1 MVGDIMQNK
10 NNEQSVKVKEEIKE
24 VKTPV
29 NDVVTV
35 PYIVYES
42 EQARSERHIKRLV
55 IAVITAVAMLFIS
68 NLVWLYAWCQ
78 YDYVSDSTTVSIEG
92 DGDGDANYIGDYAN
106 YIGNDGDINGE
117 NNSTEKDKDEN
128 P

>member
-10 NNEQSVKVKEEIKE
+10 NNEQNVKEEIKE

-117 NNSTEKDKDEN
+117 NNSTEKDK
-128 P
+128 PKL

>member
-10 NNEQSVKVKEEIKE
+10 NNEQNVKEEIKE

-55 IAVITAVAMLFIS
+55 IAVITAVAMLFTS

>member
-10 NNEQSVKVKEEIKE
+10 NNEQNVKEEIKE